1 MTKRHATA
9 ITSHHHALAQALEII
24 LATFLDHLRALP
36 GHFVTSMLGNSPGTH
51 ETWEPR
57 LSDYI
62 ERVIRN
68 VIVETYMSVRGTALQ
83 GLFPLPED
91 WERQVAE
98 NDVLITEFLERP
110 VNKTAGRDMCRLRIR
125 PLG

>member
-1 MTKRHATA
+1 MIKRHSTA

-36 GHFVTSMLGNSPGTH
+36 GHFVTSMLANSPGTH

-68 VIVETYMSVRGTALQ
+68 VIVETYMSVRGQLCRVYSRSPKI
-83 GLFPLPED
+83 GKGKWP
-91 WERQVAE
+91 
-98 NDVLITEFLERP
+98 
-110 VNKTAGRDMCRLRIR
+110 KTMC
-125 PLG
+125 